1 MKKLFI
7 VLFAIMMATAAHAQF
22 YAGGSLGFSSNGNS
36 KSSVFSFQP
45 EVGYVINDQFAVGAT
60 LELTAFT
67 GGNTIGFAPY
77 ARYNFLKIGK
87 VSIFADGSFMFSK
100 TKNADAVWEIGIY
113 PGLSLPLNEKLSLV
127 AHVGELS
134 YNSGNVF
141 TLGIDNT
148 ISTGLYYNF

>member
-87 VSIFADGSFMFSK
+87 DKRRVLHY
-100 TKNADAVWEIGIY
+100 AVGEIGIY